1 MSTRRESLARLR
13 PQPGVNA
20 GLWLDKYIEDARR
33 QQRGSEEQGTA
44 QARLVEEVAGQRVP
58 GAYAGFFERW
68 RTALAAHGAQTQ
80 RATVLGRMIVGLGAE
95 SVLETAVTLQRTY
108 GVPMIPGS
116 ALKGLAAACA
126 RQVFG
131 PDWAADAPAYTT
143 LFGSTDSAGYVT
155 FFDALYIPGSAEGDR
170 PLAPDVLTV
179 HHQAYYNQG
188 GSAPP
193 ADWDSPVPV
202 PFISASGAYLIALG
216 GPPAWVERALQLLA
230 WGGMYRGVGAKTSSG
245 YGRLVVAGV
254 VPPGIGAADKP
265 KADSAHLSETTGTTP
280 APTTPPASTRSV
292 PGVGAVFA
300 GKVIERGDSLIAI
313 SVPGHPPESVLATL
327 TVADDTPGW
336 RPGDLAR
343 VEVVSAEDRGG
354 RTILTVRRAPKAKKS

>member
-1 MSTRRESLARLR
+1 MSTRRTPLARQR

-44 QARLVEEVAGQRVP
+44 QARLVEEVAGLRVP
-58 GAYAGFFERW
+58 GAYVGFFERW
-68 RTALAAHGAQTQ
+68 RSALAAHGAQTQ

-131 PDWAADAPAYTT
+131 PEWAADAPAYTT

-202 PFISASGAYLIALG
+202 PFISASGAYLIALA
-216 GPPAWVERALQLLA
+216 GPSAWVERALQLIA
-230 WGGMYRGVGAKTSSG
+230 WGGMHCGVGAKTSSG

-254 VPPGIGAADKP
+254 VPPGIGVADTP
-265 KADSAHLSETTGTTP
+265 KADSVNPSETIGATP
-280 APTTPPASTRSV
+280 APATAPTSTRSIPV
-292 PGVGAVFA
+292 VGAVFA
-300 GKVIERGDSLIAI
+300 GTVIERGDSVILIG
-313 SVPGHPPESVLATL
+313 VPGHPPDAVLASL
-327 TVADDTPGW
+327 AIADDTPGW
-336 RPGDLAR
+336 QVGNLAR
-343 VEVVSAEDRGG
+343 VEVTGVAERGG
-354 RTILTVRRAPKAKKS
+354 RTILSVRRAPKTKKS